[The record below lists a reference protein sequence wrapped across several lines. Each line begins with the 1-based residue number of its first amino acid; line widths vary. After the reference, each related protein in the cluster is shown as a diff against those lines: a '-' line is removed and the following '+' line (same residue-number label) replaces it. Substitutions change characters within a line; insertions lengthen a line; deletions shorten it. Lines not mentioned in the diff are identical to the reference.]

1 MNSLKAEAKGDPGIE
16 PRPAHWA
23 QPIDFNGLPNFH
35 KVTNDL
41 YRGAQPTAEGI
52 RQLKKLGIKT
62 ILNLRTFHSDK
73 DEIGETKVDYEHIR
87 STIWHPKEKEIIR
100 FLQIVTNKHHTPVFV
115 HCMHGADRTGVMC
128 AVYRLAICGWT
139 KEEAIDE
146 MTKGGFGFHKIWGSL
161 ITCIEELDISDIM
174 QKAGIE

>member
-139 KEEAIDE
+139 KEEAIAE